1 MSEFPS
7 GDDLPDWD
15 LIAGNIGRIPSGIE
29 LVPAVSLRSL
39 RGLRAMIGLPGLG
52 WRGDLRVDDAIVQAS
67 RTYVPVL
74 PEQEWYRAESEQTE
88 VFAPLVPIER
98 VWVERTSSAVVPAT
112 GGTDF
117 VGRLVSLDA
126 PPNRPPRPARQVDTL
141 TGLRVVRLPG
151 PDDKIGKDLRDL
163 RAVTEPYNS
172 AEGDICVRIC
182 KELDWYRW
190 AWSGQAPKTLELP
203 IHLAWVE

>member
-1 MSEFPS
+1 MSDFPS
-7 GDDLPDWD
+7 EGDLPDWD
-15 LIAGNIGRIPSGIE
+15 LIAGNSERAPAGIE
-29 LVPAVSLRSL
+29 LVPAAAVRDL
-39 RGLRAMIGLPGLG
+39 RGRRAMVGLPGLG
-52 WRGDLRVDDAIVQAS
+52 WRGDLRVDDAVVQAS

-88 VFAPLVPIER
+88 VFAPLVPVER
-98 VWVERTSSAVVPAT
+98 VWVERVSASVTPAEN
-112 GGTDF
+112 GLDL

-126 PPNRPPRPARQVDTL
+126 PPARPPRPVRAVGAV

-151 PDDKIGKDLRDL
+151 PDDKVGRDERDL

-172 AEGDICVRIC
+172 AEGDICVRVC

-203 IHLAWVE
+203 IHLLWVE